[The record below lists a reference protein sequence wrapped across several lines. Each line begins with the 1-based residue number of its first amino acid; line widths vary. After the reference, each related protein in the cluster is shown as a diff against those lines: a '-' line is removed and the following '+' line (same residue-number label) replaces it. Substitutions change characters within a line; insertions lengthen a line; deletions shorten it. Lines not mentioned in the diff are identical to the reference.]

1 MGNCRYL
8 CRRCLL
14 YLRLCGRSA
23 VGGKA
28 EKERLHRKSVRR
40 EQPRF
45 LSGTIG
51 TGADFVIIAEA
62 GTAVDT
68 VPVLK
73 EGKVC
78 GLGRMEVFLEKEG
91 TQMSNSLYNRAEV
104 NET

>member
-8 CRRCLL
+8 CWRCLL
-14 YLRLCGRSA
+14 YLGLCGRSA
-23 VGGKA
+23 AGGKA

-45 LSGTIG
+45 LSGTIE

-78 GLGRMEVFLEKEG
+78 GLGRMEIFLEKDS
-91 TQMSNSLYNRAEV
+91 TQRSNSLYNRAEV

>member
-1 MGNCRYL
+1 MQIPMLALPAVSWAMRTVR
-8 CRRCLL
+8 CRRQ
-14 YLRLCGRSA
+14 S
-23 VGGKA
+23 

-45 LSGTIG
+45 LSGTIE

-62 GTAVDT
+62 DAAVDT

-78 GLGRMEVFLEKEG
+78 GIGQMEILKKRKYE
-91 TQMSNSLYNRAEV
+91 MSNSLYNRAEV

>member
-8 CRRCLL
+8 CWRCLL

-23 VGGKA
+23 AGGKA

-62 GTAVDT
+62 GAAVDT

-78 GLGRMEVFLEKEG
+78 GIGQMEILKKRKYE
-91 TQMSNSLYNRAEV
+91 MSNSLYNRAEV